1 MVKCMML
8 SRNPIFT
15 SAWPLS
21 CFAHTIRLLAVSH
34 ECYFKSILRVVN
46 QNPIHYNWVESSFS
60 RLTFGLLS
68 NRIKLP
74 FLHTELWPLFPASY
88 PGRSLQRESQ
98 LLNSMRMEKKKLHTW
113 EKTHLKWRCSNYI
126 RLSRIKQKN
135 GERNISFLLQ
145 FAARRVRRRQKSFF
159 QINVSIIFLNICQEI

>member
-88 PGRSLQRESQ
+88 PGRLLQRESQ
-98 LLNSMRMEKKKLHTW
+98 LLNSIRMEKKKLHTL
-113 EKTHLKWRCSNYI
+113 EKNSFEMTLQQLYPIESHKAEKRRKKHFISAPICSETSEETKK
-126 RLSRIKQKN
+126 L
-135 GERNISFLLQ
+135 
-145 FAARRVRRRQKSFF
+145 F
-159 QINVSIIFLNICQEI
+159 QINVSIIFLNSCQEI